1 LKKPHSIVRFFFAC
15 LSCFLFSPPRRASL
29 ASPQMSDRRKPPYA
43 FRPGGRGRSPLLYSF
58 HPAPTS
64 SRHVE
69 QLPLWAQIGAVVLLL
84 ICSSFFSISET
95 AMMALNRH
103 RLKHLSNQGALGAKT
118 TQGLLAHTDELLSV
132 ILIGNNLFNTIIPVL
147 TTSVALH
154 TFGRNNLVLSIATGI
169 VAFLIIVFAEITPKI
184 VGATFP
190 EKIALPASLLI
201 APLMRATRPIVWFV
215 NLFANG
221 ILRILHINTKG
232 AHDQRLST
240 EELRTIVLESG
251 SFMPTKHRSILLN
264 LFDLENIS
272 VDDVMIPRRRIEAL
286 DFDAPFEQILHQL
299 ETCYHNKLIV
309 YQGDIDRVL
318 GVLHVRKTLAALHN
332 QELERETLREL
343 LAEPYFVPSGTPV
356 FQQLQYFQESRHRTA
371 LVVNEYGE
379 LQGLVTPED
388 IIEELIGEFTTSIPR
403 SANSRGGWN
412 ENGECIVAGSM
423 PLRELNRWLHLTL
436 PTDGPKTL
444 NGLILEILEEI
455 PDGDVCVQIGEVK
468 LEVMRSDDQAIRT
481 VKLFKP
487 PTRTG
492 AKAVKAARG

>member
-1 LKKPHSIVRFFFAC
+1 
-15 LSCFLFSPPRRASL
+15 
-29 ASPQMSDRRKPPYA
+29 
-43 FRPGGRGRSPLLYSF
+43 
-58 HPAPTS
+58 
-64 SRHVE
+64 
-69 QLPLWAQIGAVVLLL
+69 
-84 ICSSFFSISET
+84 
-95 AMMALNRH
+95 MMALNRH
-103 RLKHLSNQGALGAKT
+103 RLKHLASKNTLGAKT
-118 TQGLLAHTDELLSV
+118 TQGLLAKTDQLLSV

-147 TTSVALH
+147 TTSLALH
-154 TFGRNNLVLSIATGI
+154 TFGRNSLVLSIATGI

-201 APLMRATRPIVWFV
+201 APLMRVAKPVIWFV
-215 NLFANG
+215 NLFATG
-221 ILRILHINTKG
+221 ILRVLHINTKG
-232 AHDQRLST
+232 ARDQRLST

-318 GVLHVRKTLAALHN
+318 GVLHVRKTLSALHN
-332 QELERETLREL
+332 QELERDTLREL

-356 FQQLQYFQESRHRTA
+356 FQQLQYFQESRHRIA

-403 SANSRGGWN
+403 GASSRGGWN
-412 ENGECIVAGSM
+412 EAGECIVAGSM
-423 PLRELNRWLHLTL
+423 PLRELNRWLQLAL

-444 NGLILEILEEI
+444 NGLILEILEDI
-455 PDGDVCVQIGEVK
+455 PDGDVCVRIGDTK

-481 VKLFKP
+481 VKLFKSSS
-487 PTRTG
+487 RT
-492 AKAVKAARG
+492 KAGKARSG

>member
-1 LKKPHSIVRFFFAC
+1 
-15 LSCFLFSPPRRASL
+15 
-29 ASPQMSDRRKPPYA
+29 
-43 FRPGGRGRSPLLYSF
+43 
-58 HPAPTS
+58 
-64 SRHVE
+64 VE
-69 QLPLWAQIGAVVLLL
+69 HLPLWAQVGAVVVLLV
-84 ICSSFFSISET
+84 CSSFFSISET

-103 RLKHLSNQGALGAKT
+103 RLKHLSNKGVLGAKT
-118 TQGLLAHTDELLSV
+118 TQGLLSRTDQLLSV

-147 TTSVALH
+147 TTSIALH
-154 TFGRNNLVLSIATGI
+154 TFGSNSLVLSIATGM
-169 VAFLIIVFAEITPKI
+169 VAFLIIVFAEIAPKI
-184 VGATFP
+184 VGATYP

-201 APLMRATRPIVWFV
+201 APMMRIAKPLIWFV

-221 ILRILHINTKG
+221 FLRLLHINTGG
-232 AHDQRLST
+232 ARDQRLST

-286 DFDAPFEQILHQL
+286 DFDAPFDQILHQL

-388 IIEELIGEFTTSIPR
+388 IIEELIGEFTTSVPR
-403 SANSRGGWN
+403 SASSRGGWD
-412 ENGECIVAGSM
+412 EHGECIVAGSM
-423 PLRELNRWLHLTL
+423 PLRELNRWLQLRL

-455 PDGDVCVQIGEVK
+455 PEGDVCVQITGVK

-481 VKLFKP
+481 VKLFRPGPKP
-487 PTRTG
+487 G
-492 AKAVKAARG
+492 SKASRLLNG

>member
-1 LKKPHSIVRFFFAC
+1 
-15 LSCFLFSPPRRASL
+15 
-29 ASPQMSDRRKPPYA
+29 
-43 FRPGGRGRSPLLYSF
+43 
-58 HPAPTS
+58 
-64 SRHVE
+64 
-69 QLPLWAQIGAVVLLL
+69 
-84 ICSSFFSISET
+84 
-95 AMMALNRH
+95 MMALNRH
-103 RLKHLSNQGALGAKT
+103 RLKHLASKNTLGAKT
-118 TQGLLAHTDELLSV
+118 TQGLLAKTDQLLSV

-147 TTSVALH
+147 TTSIALH

-201 APLMRATRPIVWFV
+201 APLMRVARPLIWFV

-221 ILRILHINTKG
+221 FLRVLHINTKG
-232 AHDQRLST
+232 GRDQRLST

-299 ETCYHNKLIV
+299 ETCYHNKLVV

-318 GVLHVRKTLAALHN
+318 GVLHVRKTLSALHN
-332 QELERETLREL
+332 QELERNTLRDL
-343 LAEPYFVPSGTPV
+343 LAEPYYVPSGTPV
-356 FQQLQYFQESRHRTA
+356 FQQLQYFQESRQRIA
-371 LVVNEYGE
+371 LVVDEYGE

-403 SANSRGGWN
+403 GASSRGGWN
-412 ENGECIVAGSM
+412 EAGECIVAGSM
-423 PLRELNRWLHLTL
+423 PLRELNRWLQLAL

-444 NGLILEILEEI
+444 NGLILEILEDI
-455 PDGDVCVQIGEVK
+455 PDGDVCVLIGDIK
-468 LEVMRSDDQAIRT
+468 LEVLRSDDQAIRT

-487 PTRTG
+487 PSRTKG
-492 AKAVKAARG
+492 GKARSG

>member
-1 LKKPHSIVRFFFAC
+1 
-15 LSCFLFSPPRRASL
+15 
-29 ASPQMSDRRKPPYA
+29 
-43 FRPGGRGRSPLLYSF
+43 
-58 HPAPTS
+58 
-64 SRHVE
+64 
-69 QLPLWAQIGAVVLLL
+69 
-84 ICSSFFSISET
+84 
-95 AMMALNRH
+95 
-103 RLKHLSNQGALGAKT
+103 
-118 TQGLLAHTDELLSV
+118 
-132 ILIGNNLFNTIIPVL
+132 VL

-201 APLMRATRPIVWFV
+201 APLMRATRPLVWFV

-318 GVLHVRKTLAALHN
+318 GVLHVRKTLSALHN

-412 ENGECIVAGSM
+412 EDGECIVAGSM
-423 PLRELNRWLHLTL
+423 PLRELNRWLQLTL

-444 NGLILEILEEI
+444 NGLILEVLEEI
-455 PDGDVCVQIGEVK
+455 PDGDVCVQIGEIK
-468 LEVMRSDDQAIRT
+468 LEVLRSDDQAIRT
-481 VKLFKP
+481 VKIFKP
-487 PTRTG
+487 GTRSG
-492 AKAVKAARG
+492 VKGSKALRV

>member
-1 LKKPHSIVRFFFAC
+1 
-15 LSCFLFSPPRRASL
+15 
-29 ASPQMSDRRKPPYA
+29 
-43 FRPGGRGRSPLLYSF
+43 
-58 HPAPTS
+58 
-64 SRHVE
+64 
-69 QLPLWAQIGAVVLLL
+69 
-84 ICSSFFSISET
+84 
-95 AMMALNRH
+95 MALNRH
-103 RLKHLSNQGALGAKT
+103 RLKHLANQNVLGAKT
-118 TQGLLAHTDELLSV
+118 TQGLLARTDQLLSV
-132 ILIGNNLFNTIIPVL
+132 VLIGNNLFNTIIPVL
-147 TTSVALH
+147 TTSIALH

-201 APLMRATRPIVWFV
+201 APMMRVAKPLVWFV
-215 NLFANG
+215 NLFANA
-221 ILRILHINTKG
+221 ILRVLHINTKG
-232 AHDQRLST
+232 GRDQRLST

-356 FQQLQYFQESRHRTA
+356 FQQLQFFQESRHRTA

-403 SANSRGGWN
+403 SANTRGGWN
-412 ENGECIVAGSM
+412 ESGECIVAGSM
-423 PLRELNRWLHLTL
+423 PLRELNRWLQLTL

-444 NGLILEILEEI
+444 NGLILEILEDI
-455 PDGDVCVQIGEVK
+455 PDGDVCVQIGDTK

-487 PTRTG
+487 PVRGAAKT
-492 AKAVKAARG
+492 AKATRL

>member
-1 LKKPHSIVRFFFAC
+1 
-15 LSCFLFSPPRRASL
+15 
-29 ASPQMSDRRKPPYA
+29 
-43 FRPGGRGRSPLLYSF
+43 
-58 HPAPTS
+58 
-64 SRHVE
+64 
-69 QLPLWAQIGAVVLLL
+69 
-84 ICSSFFSISET
+84 
-95 AMMALNRH
+95 MMALNRH
-103 RLKHLSNQGALGAKT
+103 RLKHLASKNTLGAKT
-118 TQGLLAHTDELLSV
+118 TQGLLAKTDQLLSV

-154 TFGRNNLVLSIATGI
+154 TFGRNSLVLSIATGI

-201 APLMRATRPIVWFV
+201 APLMRVARPLIWFV
-215 NLFANG
+215 NLFATG
-221 ILRILHINTKG
+221 ILRVLHINTKG
-232 AHDQRLST
+232 ARDQRLST

-299 ETCYHNKLIV
+299 ETCYHNKLVV

-318 GVLHVRKTLAALHN
+318 GVLHVRKTLSALHN
-332 QELERETLREL
+332 QELERDTLHDL

-356 FQQLQYFQESRHRTA
+356 FQQLQYFQESRQRIA
-371 LVVNEYGE
+371 LVVDEYGE
-379 LQGLVTPED
+379 LQGLLTPED

-403 SANSRGGWN
+403 GASSRGGWN
-412 ENGECIVAGSM
+412 EAGECIVAGSM
-423 PLRELNRWLHLTL
+423 PLRELNRWLQLAL

-444 NGLILEILEEI
+444 NGLILEILEDI
-455 PDGDVCVQIGEVK
+455 PDGDVCVRIGDIK

-487 PTRTG
+487 PSRTKAGRTRSG
-492 AKAVKAARG
+492 

>member
-1 LKKPHSIVRFFFAC
+1 V
-15 LSCFLFSPPRRASL
+15 
-29 ASPQMSDRRKPPYA
+29 
-43 FRPGGRGRSPLLYSF
+43 
-58 HPAPTS
+58 
-64 SRHVE
+64 
-69 QLPLWAQIGAVVLLL
+69 LL

-103 RLKHLSNQGALGAKT
+103 RLKHLSNKGVLGAKT
-118 TQGLLAHTDELLSV
+118 TQGLLSRTDQLLSV

-147 TTSVALH
+147 TTSIALH
-154 TFGRNNLVLSIATGI
+154 TFGSNNLVLSVATGI
-169 VAFLIIVFAEITPKI
+169 VAFLIIVFAEIAPKI
-184 VGATFP
+184 VGATYP

-201 APLMRATRPIVWFV
+201 APMMRIAKPLIWFV

-221 ILRILHINTKG
+221 FLRLLHIKTGG
-232 AHDQRLST
+232 ARDQRLST

-286 DFDAPFEQILHQL
+286 DFDAPFDQILHQL

-343 LAEPYFVPSGTPV
+343 LAEPYFVPTGTPV

-388 IIEELIGEFTTSIPR
+388 IIEELIGEFTTSVPR
-403 SANSRGGWN
+403 SANSRGGWD
-412 ENGECIVAGSM
+412 EAGECIVAGSM
-423 PLRELNRWLHLTL
+423 PLRELNRWLQLRL

-455 PDGDVCVQIGEVK
+455 PEGDVCVQITGVK

-481 VKLFKP
+481 VKLFRPGPKP
-487 PTRTG
+487 G
-492 AKAVKAARG
+492 AKSTRLLHS

>member
-1 LKKPHSIVRFFFAC
+1 
-15 LSCFLFSPPRRASL
+15 
-29 ASPQMSDRRKPPYA
+29 
-43 FRPGGRGRSPLLYSF
+43 
-58 HPAPTS
+58 
-64 SRHVE
+64 
-69 QLPLWAQIGAVVLLL
+69 
-84 ICSSFFSISET
+84 
-95 AMMALNRH
+95 MMALNRH
-103 RLKHLSNQGALGAKT
+103 RLKHLASKNTLGAKT
-118 TQGLLAHTDELLSV
+118 TQGLLAKTDQLLSV

-147 TTSVALH
+147 TTSLALH
-154 TFGRNNLVLSIATGI
+154 TFGRNSLVLSIATGI

-201 APLMRATRPIVWFV
+201 APLMRVARPLIWFV
-215 NLFANG
+215 NLFATG
-221 ILRILHINTKG
+221 ILRVLHINTKG
-232 AHDQRLST
+232 ARDQRLST

-318 GVLHVRKTLAALHN
+318 GVLHVRKTLSGLHN
-332 QELERETLREL
+332 QELERDTLREL

-356 FQQLQYFQESRHRTA
+356 FQQLQYFQESRQRIA

-403 SANSRGGWN
+403 SASSRGGWN
-412 ENGECIVAGSM
+412 EAGECIVAGSM
-423 PLRELNRWLHLTL
+423 PLRELNRWLQLGL

-444 NGLILEILEEI
+444 NGLILEILEDI
-455 PDGDVCVQIGEVK
+455 PDGDVCVRIGDTK

-487 PTRTG
+487 PSRT
-492 AKAVKAARG
+492 KAGKARSG

>member
-1 LKKPHSIVRFFFAC
+1 
-15 LSCFLFSPPRRASL
+15 
-29 ASPQMSDRRKPPYA
+29 
-43 FRPGGRGRSPLLYSF
+43 
-58 HPAPTS
+58 
-64 SRHVE
+64 
-69 QLPLWAQIGAVVLLL
+69 
-84 ICSSFFSISET
+84 
-95 AMMALNRH
+95 MMALNRH
-103 RLKHLSNQGALGAKT
+103 RLKHLASKNTLGAKT
-118 TQGLLAHTDELLSV
+118 TQGLLAKTDQLLSV

-147 TTSVALH
+147 TTSIALH

-201 APLMRATRPIVWFV
+201 APLMRVAKPLIWFV
-215 NLFANG
+215 NLFATG
-221 ILRILHINTKG
+221 ILRVLHINTKG
-232 AHDQRLST
+232 ARDQRLST

-299 ETCYHNKLIV
+299 ETCYHNKLVV

-318 GVLHVRKTLAALHN
+318 GVLHVRKTLSALHN
-332 QELERETLREL
+332 QELERDTLRDL

-356 FQQLQYFQESRHRTA
+356 FQQLQYFQESRHRIA
-371 LVVNEYGE
+371 LVVDEYGE
-379 LQGLVTPED
+379 LQGLLTPED

-403 SANSRGGWN
+403 GASSRGGWN
-412 ENGECIVAGSM
+412 EAGECIVAGSM
-423 PLRELNRWLHLTL
+423 PLRELNRWLQLAL

-444 NGLILEILEEI
+444 NGLILEILEDI
-455 PDGDVCVQIGEVK
+455 PDGDVCVHIGDTK

-481 VKLFKP
+481 VKLFKSP
-487 PTRTG
+487 SRT
-492 AKAVKAARG
+492 KAGKARSG

>member
-1 LKKPHSIVRFFFAC
+1 
-15 LSCFLFSPPRRASL
+15 
-29 ASPQMSDRRKPPYA
+29 
-43 FRPGGRGRSPLLYSF
+43 
-58 HPAPTS
+58 
-64 SRHVE
+64 
-69 QLPLWAQIGAVVLLL
+69 
-84 ICSSFFSISET
+84 
-95 AMMALNRH
+95 MMALNRH
-103 RLKHLSNQGALGAKT
+103 RLKHLASKNTLGAKT
-118 TQGLLAHTDELLSV
+118 TQGLLAKTDQLLSV

-147 TTSVALH
+147 TTSLALH
-154 TFGRNNLVLSIATGI
+154 TFGRNSLVLSIATGI

-201 APLMRATRPIVWFV
+201 APLMRVAKPVIWFV
-215 NLFANG
+215 NLFATG
-221 ILRILHINTKG
+221 ILRVLHINTKG
-232 AHDQRLST
+232 ARDQRLST

-318 GVLHVRKTLAALHN
+318 GVLHVRKTLSALHN
-332 QELERETLREL
+332 QELERDTLREL

-356 FQQLQYFQESRHRTA
+356 FQQLQYFQESRHRIA

-403 SANSRGGWN
+403 GASSRGGWN
-412 ENGECIVAGSM
+412 EAGECIVAGSM
-423 PLRELNRWLHLTL
+423 PLRELNRWLQLAL

-444 NGLILEILEEI
+444 NGLILEILEDI
-455 PDGDVCVQIGEVK
+455 PDGDVCVRIGDTK

-487 PTRTG
+487 PSRT
-492 AKAVKAARG
+492 KAGKARSG

>member
-1 LKKPHSIVRFFFAC
+1 
-15 LSCFLFSPPRRASL
+15 
-29 ASPQMSDRRKPPYA
+29 M
-43 FRPGGRGRSPLLYSF
+43 
-58 HPAPTS
+58 
-64 SRHVE
+64 E
-69 QLPLWAQIGAVVLLL
+69 QLPLWAQIGAVLLL
-84 ICSSFFSISET
+84 LVCSAFFSISET

-103 RLKHLSNQGALGAKT
+103 RLKHLASKNTLGAKT
-118 TQGLLAHTDELLSV
+118 TQGLLAKTDQLLSV

-147 TTSVALH
+147 TTSLALH
-154 TFGRNNLVLSIATGI
+154 TFGRNSLVLSIATGI

-201 APLMRATRPIVWFV
+201 APLMRVARPLIWFV
-215 NLFANG
+215 NLFATG
-221 ILRILHINTKG
+221 ILRVLHINTKG
-232 AHDQRLST
+232 ARDQRLST

-318 GVLHVRKTLAALHN
+318 GVLHVRKTLSGLHN
-332 QELERETLREL
+332 QELERDTLREL

-356 FQQLQYFQESRHRTA
+356 FQQLQYFQESRQRIA

-403 SANSRGGWN
+403 SASSRGGWN
-412 ENGECIVAGSM
+412 EAGECIVAGSM
-423 PLRELNRWLHLTL
+423 PLRELNRWLQLGL

-444 NGLILEILEEI
+444 NGLILEILEDI
-455 PDGDVCVQIGEVK
+455 PDGDVCVRIGDTK

-487 PTRTG
+487 PSRT
-492 AKAVKAARG
+492 KAGKARSA

>member
-1 LKKPHSIVRFFFAC
+1 VDNI
-15 LSCFLFSPPRRASL
+15 
-29 ASPQMSDRRKPPYA
+29 
-43 FRPGGRGRSPLLYSF
+43 
-58 HPAPTS
+58 
-64 SRHVE
+64 
-69 QLPLWAQIGAVVLLL
+69 PLWAQICAVFVFL

-103 RLKHLSNQGALGAKT
+103 RLKHLSNQGVLGAKT
-118 TQGLLAHTDELLSV
+118 TQNLLGSTDQLLSV

-147 TTSVALH
+147 TTSIALH
-154 TFGRNNLVLSIATGI
+154 TFGNDSLVLSVATGI

-201 APLMRATRPIVWFV
+201 APLMRVARPIIWFV

-221 ILRILHINTKG
+221 ILRVLHINTKG

-264 LFDLENIS
+264 LFDLENLS
-272 VDDVMIPRRRIEAL
+272 VEDVMIPRRRIEAL
-286 DFDAPFEQILHQL
+286 DFDAPFDQILHQL

-343 LAEPYFVPSGTPV
+343 LAEPYFVPTGTPV
-356 FQQLQYFQESRHRTA
+356 FQQLQYFQESRHRNA

-388 IIEELIGEFTTSIPR
+388 IIEELIGEFTTSVPR
-403 SANSRGGWN
+403 SASSRGGWN
-412 ENGECIVAGSM
+412 EDGECIVAGSM
-423 PLRELNRWLHLTL
+423 PLRELNRWLQLHL

-455 PDGDVCVQIGEVK
+455 PEGDICLHIGEVK
-468 LEVMRSDDQAIRT
+468 LEVMRSDDQAVRT

-487 PTRTG
+487 APPPG
-492 AKAVKAARG
+492 AKSNRAVR

>member
-1 LKKPHSIVRFFFAC
+1 
-15 LSCFLFSPPRRASL
+15 
-29 ASPQMSDRRKPPYA
+29 
-43 FRPGGRGRSPLLYSF
+43 
-58 HPAPTS
+58 
-64 SRHVE
+64 
-69 QLPLWAQIGAVVLLL
+69 
-84 ICSSFFSISET
+84 
-95 AMMALNRH
+95 MMALNRH
-103 RLKHLSNQGALGAKT
+103 RLKYLASKNALGAKT
-118 TQGLLAHTDELLSV
+118 TQGLLARTDQLLSV
-132 ILIGNNLFNTIIPVL
+132 VLIGNNLFNTVIPVL
-147 TTSVALH
+147 TTSIALH
-154 TFGRNNLVLSIATGI
+154 TFGSNNVVLSIATGI

-201 APLMRATRPIVWFV
+201 APMMRVAKPLVWFV
-215 NLFANG
+215 NLFATG
-221 ILRILHINTKG
+221 ILRVLHINMKG
-232 AHDQRLST
+232 ARDQRLST

-379 LQGLVTPED
+379 VQGLVTPED

-403 SANSRGGWN
+403 SASSRGGWN
-412 ENGECIVAGSM
+412 EEGECIVAGSM
-423 PLRELNRWLHLTL
+423 PLRELNRWLQISL

-444 NGLILEILEEI
+444 NGLILEILEDI
-455 PDGDVCVQIGEVK
+455 PDGDVCVQIRDVK

-487 PTRTG
+487 PTRSKSG
-492 AKAVKAARG
+492 KALLG